1 MNRLPWQITADMFL
15 SNDEVDRL
23 LGHLRQTAPDRGDVP
38 PSVALDRLIVEALLF
53 SGLRTSEFCDL
64 ALGDTVV
71 GRGHSVFVVRGR
83 NGTWRTVHV
92 PRRLSLLVRRFGRDV
107 RPAFLPADVAPG
119 DLAQPLVFNERR
131 RPYER
136 SGLYR
141 RVRRVLGD
149 AGLGDRASVQL
160 LRHTYG
166 YLAYQRSG
174 GNLLFV
180 QRQLGHAHP
189 MVTAVYARLVRESY
203 PSIAERIDVAGAD
216 EPPVRCASDPDP
228 IDTEALS

>member
-15 SNDEVDRL
+15 SADEVARL
-23 LGHLRQTAPDRGDVP
+23 LGHLRQAAPHRAKLP

-64 ALGDTVV
+64 TLGDTVI
-71 GRGHSVFVVRGR
+71 GRGQSVFVVRGR
-83 NGTWRTVHV
+83 GHTGRTVHV
-92 PRRLSLLVRRFGRDV
+92 PRRLSLLVRRFARDI
-107 RPAFLPADVAPG
+107 RPAFLPANVEPG

-136 SGLYR
+136 TGLYR

-149 AGLGDRASVQL
+149 AGLGERASVQL

-189 MVTAVYARLVRESY
+189 MVTAVYARLVPESY
-203 PSIAERIDVAGAD
+203 PAIAERIDVAPA
-216 EPPVRCASDPDP
+216 EPPPAAGDIEPDP
-228 IDTEALS
+228 ANTEVLS